1 MCYFLYLASPLTLSE
16 IRAMLPPGASAD
28 LASPT
33 EQRLFKLLHAPTKT
47 VAKVLV
53 GRCSCDLVRP
63 RLSDA
68 RDDERHLRERYREM
82 KLPRTAVI
90 QLLARHRGPG
100 VPTAAPPSG
109 WATALAGFVAE
120 HGRNAGA
127 SLFFLH
133 FAPSELP
140 ETGLDPRHQLTPRHV
155 RLDPA
160 GWLKEGT
167 PTLVGPD

>member
-28 LASPT
+28 LASPA

-68 RDDERHLRERYREM
+68 RDDERHLRERYRDM
-82 KLPRTAVI
+82 KLPRIAII
-90 QLLARHRGPG
+90 QSLARHRREG
-100 VPTAAPPSG
+100 AAIPPPPSG
-109 WATALAGFVAE
+109 WAAALGGFVSE
-120 HGRNAGA
+120 HCRNAGA

-133 FAPSELP
+133 FGPSELP
-140 ETGLDPRHQLTPRHV
+140 DVGLDQGHQRTPGQV
-155 RLDPA
+155 RLNPA

-167 PTLVGPD
+167 PTLVCRD

>member
-28 LASPT
+28 LASPP

-63 RLSDA
+63 RVSDH
-68 RDDERHLRERYREM
+68 RHDERHLRERYRDM

-90 QLLARHRGPG
+90 QLLARHRRAGA
-100 VPTAAPPSG
+100 PTAPPPSG

-120 HGRNAGA
+120 HSRNAGA

-133 FAPSELP
+133 FGPSELA
-140 ETGLDPRHQLTPRHV
+140 EVSLDPRHQRTPGQV
-155 RLDPA
+155 RLNPA

-167 PTLVGPD
+167 PTLVGRD

>member
-28 LASPT
+28 LASPA
-33 EQRLFKLLHAPTKT
+33 EQRLLKLLHAPTKT

-63 RLSDA
+63 RLADI
-68 RDDERHLRERYREM
+68 RDDERHLRERYRSM
-82 KLPRTAVI
+82 QLPRTTVI
-90 QLLARHRGPG
+90 QLLARHRRQGAPI
-100 VPTAAPPSG
+100 APPQSG
-109 WATALAGFVAE
+109 WAAALGGFVSE
-120 HGRNAGA
+120 HSRNAGA

-133 FAPSELP
+133 FGPSELP
-140 ETGLDPRHQLTPRHV
+140 EVGLNPRRQQTPGQV

-167 PTLVGPD
+167 PILVRRD